1 MNLEIV
7 ILAAGQGIRMHSDLP
22 KVLHKLAGKPML
34 VHVIECARALS
45 PQTIHIVTGCG
56 SEQVRAA
63 VDDERICWHL
73 QEQQQGTGHAVQ
85 QALPEVADEHEV
97 LVLYGDVP
105 LLEPDTLHT
114 LLQGLSHC
122 DLVLLSAKLE
132 AAADLGRIV
141 RDAGGRVLRI
151 VEQRDADPATLAI
164 REMNT
169 GVLAAKA
176 GRLKQWLGQVGKD
189 NAPQE
194 YYLTDCIGLATEG
207 GYTVEAIVCAHT
219 DAALGIND
227 KGQLARAERICQRRA
242 AHRLMDHGV
251 TLMDPERLDI
261 RGELLVG
268 RDVEIDINAV
278 FEGQTRLGDGVR
290 IGANTVLI
298 NTTVGAG
305 TRIHANSHIEDA
317 LIGSECSLG
326 PFARIRPQ
334 TRLGDGVRVGNF
346 VEIKK
351 SDIGANSKINHL
363 SYLGDAELGAQVNVG
378 AGTITCNYDGARKHR
393 TVIGDRVFV
402 GSDTQF
408 VAPVVIGEG
417 ATIGAGSTITK
428 DVPADVLAV
437 ARSKQVTVQNWKR
450 PKKKKK

>member
-207 GYTVEAIVCAHT
+207 GYTVEAIVCADN

>member
-56 SEQVRAA
+56 SEQVRTA

-114 LLQGLSHC
+114 LLQGLSHS
-122 DLVLLSAKLE
+122 DLVLLSAKFE

-169 GVLAAKA
+169 GVIAAKA

-207 GYTVEAIVCAHT
+207 GYTVEAIVCADT

-351 SDIGANSKINHL
+351 SDIGANSKIDHL

-378 AGTITCNYDGARKHR
+378 AGTITCNYDGVRKHR
-393 TVIGDRVFV
+393 TVIGDHVFV

-428 DVPADVLAV
+428 DVPADILAV

-450 PKKKKK
+450 PKKKKN